1 MPTVLLIRHAQ
12 ASFGAPDYDVLSE
25 IGHRQVHALV
35 ARGLEADRVVTGSM
49 RRQRDT
55 ARPWMDSAAKGAAS
69 VDERWNEYSNEDVL
83 GHHAPGS
90 DGVRM
95 EGQVSSRDFQLLLDG
110 ALQSWVD
117 AGDGGGSDETW
128 AVFLARAEGAFRDLA
143 SSLGPGET
151 GVAFTSGGVIAAI
164 ASSLVAASFVALQRV
179 SINTGI
185 TKIVVGRQGTTLV
198 SFNEHA
204 HLERTPELLTYR

>member
-1 MPTVLLIRHAQ
+1 VPTVLLIRHAQ
-12 ASFGAPDYDVLSE
+12 ASFGAADYDVLSE
-25 IGHRQVHALV
+25 IGHRQVDALV
-35 ARGLEADRVVTGSM
+35 ARGLPADQVVTGSM

-55 ARPWMDSAAKGAAS
+55 ARPWMEGAAAGAAT

-90 DGVRM
+90 RRVRM
-95 EGQVSSRDFQLLLDG
+95 EGQVSSRDFQLLLDV

-117 AGDGGGSDETW
+117 AGGGGGADESWT
-128 AVFLARAEGAFRDLA
+128 VFLARARHAFHDLA
-143 SSLGPGET
+143 SSLGAGET

-164 ASSLVAASFVALQRV
+164 ASSLIDARFVELQRV

>member
-12 ASFGAPDYDVLSE
+12 ASFGAADYDVLSE
-25 IGHRQVHALV
+25 IGHRQVDALV
-35 ARGLEADRVVTGSM
+35 ARGLPADRVVTGSM

-55 ARPWMDSAAKGAAS
+55 ARPWMDGAAA

-90 DGVRM
+90 ARVRM
-95 EGQVSSRDFQLLLDG
+95 EGQVSSRDFQLLLDV
-110 ALQSWVD
+110 ALQCWVD
-117 AGDGGGSDETW
+117 AGDGGGSDESW
-128 AVFLARAEGAFRDLA
+128 ALFLARAKDAFHDLA
-143 SSLGPGET
+143 SSLGTGET

-164 ASSLVAASFVALQRV
+164 ASSLIDARFVDLQRV

-204 HLERTPELLTYR
+204 HLERIPELLTYR